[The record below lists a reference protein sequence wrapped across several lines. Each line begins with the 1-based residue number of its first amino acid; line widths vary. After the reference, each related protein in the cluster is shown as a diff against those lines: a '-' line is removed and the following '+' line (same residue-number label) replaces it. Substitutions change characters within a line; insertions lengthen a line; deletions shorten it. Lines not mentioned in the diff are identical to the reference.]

1 MVCCLAFP
9 QHSHWEPLASM
20 PLPVFRDD
28 LHRRR
33 GAETSIWPHSP
44 AAGPQARVD
53 SDSILFPA
61 LCNTL
66 EESKMQKP
74 ECFFA
79 GTLDAP
85 KWTGE
90 YAKKYPF
97 TLDPFQEVSIACIV
111 RCSLTLKLL

>member
-1 MVCCLAFP
+1 MTCTMQC
-9 QHSHWEPLASM
+9 
-20 PLPVFRDD
+20 
-28 LHRRR
+28 
-33 GAETSIWPHSP
+33 GAEASTPPLSP

-53 SDSILFPA
+53 SKHILLPA
-61 LCNTL
+61 QSNALKDDTV
-66 EESKMQKP
+66 QKLR
-74 ECFFA
+74 CFFA

-111 RCSLTLKLL
+111 RRSLTLKLL